1 MYFTHNCRF
10 SVPSIAIGHHLR
22 QIVAQGIIADRFKC
36 KKVFGKME
44 KKIVVVLIRRLHGWL
59 TIQQAMSQAT
69 IKVFFVSSRLC
80 FLHLK
85 RTLYDWITIASLGIF
100 VHQKNYYIFC
110 CMQFW
115 ISWAWENIQTF
126 PSLYKQFLLHIPEK
140 ILNIIYKNIRT
151 KKGSS
156 TYGRLLKAH
165 NAR

>member
-1 MYFTHNCRF
+1 MVDILLELLPKMYFTHNCRF

-85 RTLYDWITIASLGIF
+85 RTLYNWITIASLGIF
-100 VHQKNYYIFC
+100 VHQKNYYIF
-110 CMQFW
+110 
-115 ISWAWENIQTF
+115 
-126 PSLYKQFLLHIPEK
+126 LLHA
-140 ILNIIYKNIRT
+140 ILNKLGMGKYSNLPI
-151 KKGSS
+151 S
-156 TYGRLLKAH
+156 L
-165 NAR
+165 